1 MKKIILGLLTDLKY
15 EQEQEVGIREPLE
28 LLKQVFGYERED
40 GVLGG
45 RNVVVLQGKQCQLDF

>member
-1 MKKIILGLLTDLKY
+1 MKKMILGLLTDLKY
-15 EQEQEVGIREPLE
+15 EKEQEVGIREPLE
-28 LLKQVFGYERED
+28 LLEQVFGYERED